1 MEEAKKHIVSEA
13 EKKAAHYS
21 VKYADANIIDV
32 STSSRIVTGFFN
44 SYNFFDSDK
53 DVLIMGAAK
62 KSIEERG
69 VNSNAVAKIKHALNH
84 DLTTLVGKLQV
95 LEETTKNGITGIYFE
110 SKIANTTLG
119 NDTLIN
125 YKEGIYD
132 NHSIGFKYN
141 QLSLIESEK
150 NPVAWNEVVSKL
162 INPDEAEK
170 FGYLYIVKEIN
181 LFEGS
186 TVAFGANSL
195 TPFLGVKSGSKESMT
210 LALVSKLNQLEYTV
224 KNGMQ
229 SEDMLSTFELQIKQF
244 KQILKEI
251 EVAETFDKSTL
262 AKVPSE
268 AKSSE
273 TVQKFDIN
281 SIIKNLNF

>member
-1 MEEAKKHIVSEA
+1 M
-13 EKKAAHYS
+13 
-21 VKYADANIIDV
+21 
-32 STSSRIVTGFFN
+32 
-44 SYNFFDSDK
+44 
-53 DVLIMGAAK
+53 
-62 KSIEERG
+62 
-69 VNSNAVAKIKHALNH
+69 
-84 DLTTLVGKLQV
+84 
-95 LEETTKNGITGIYFE
+95 
-110 SKIANTTLG
+110 
-119 NDTLIN
+119 
-125 YKEGIYD
+125 
-132 NHSIGFKYN
+132 
-141 QLSLIESEK
+141 
-150 NPVAWNEVVSKL
+150 
-162 INPDEAEK
+162 NPDEAEK